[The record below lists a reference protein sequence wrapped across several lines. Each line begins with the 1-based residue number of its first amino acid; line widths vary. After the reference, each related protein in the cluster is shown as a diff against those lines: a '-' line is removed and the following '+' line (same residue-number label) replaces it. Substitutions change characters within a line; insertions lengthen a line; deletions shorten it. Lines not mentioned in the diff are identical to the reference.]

1 MRSIRYLNVILTALA
16 VLLAAQLWTAWTAGA
31 GTPVLASS
39 AQAAQ
44 PPGGIPDSGAQLQQ
58 IIDLL
63 KRQTQQTEDLMTLLR
78 SGQVRVQVDAPKN
91 ADKRG

>member
-1 MRSIRYLNVILTALA
+1 MRSIRYLNVILTVLA
-16 VLLAAQLWTAWTAGA
+16 VLLAGQLWTAWVATP
-31 GTPVLASS
+31 GTPVLAAS
-39 AQAAQ
+39 AQAA
-44 PPGGIPDSGAQLQQ
+44 PPSGGIPDSGAQLQQ